1 MTNLV
6 EIELMTVLDN
16 AGIVFSW
23 RDGAGQHLGMIPN
36 QSDEYRTIRNALNA
50 REVQERNRS
59 GSPARLDRDPT
70 ALLPDDTVRKL
81 TTHWR
86 LVP

>member
-23 RDGAGQHLGMIPN
+23 RDGAGRHLGMIPN
-36 QSDEYRTIRNALNA
+36 QSDEYRSIRTALQA
-50 REVQERNRS
+50 QETQGRNRS
-59 GSPARLDRDPT
+59 EARSDRDPT
-70 ALLPDDTVRKL
+70 ALLPDDTVRRL

-86 LVP
+86 LAP